1 MGNTLIESRTY
12 RTLALRDCSDLN
24 FFVRFFEFLGDFSA
38 LMTVWW
44 QNHDVLFADS
54 VFVDQVL
61 GELNL
66 GIINITQGHGYKN

>member
-12 RTLALRDCSDLN
+12 RTLALRDCSDLKS
-24 FFVRFFEFLGDFSA
+24 FEFLGDFSA
-38 LMTVWW
+38 LITVWW

-61 GELNL
+61 GDLNL
-66 GIINITQGHGYKN
+66 GIMNITQGHDYKI